1 MTTSALY
8 SYPRENSATFTVE
21 AWCFGYSDHTFT
33 DVDGETARD
42 VLPQPTTETP
52 LEAA

>member
-1 MTTSALY
+1 VTNSALY
-8 SYPRENSATFTVE
+8 SYPRENSATSTVE
-21 AWCFGYSDHTFT
+21 AWCFRYSYNTFT